1 MKLTVSFSGRCGFLN
16 RQFRNDLRELV
27 RCIVAPEI
35 KTIELSYVFMTDNE
49 LLEINNN
56 FLGHDYYT
64 DIITFGLDVSQ
75 NHIVGEVYIS
85 KERIKD
91 NAIQYQVSEEDELV
105 RVFSHGI
112 LHLMG
117 FKDKSAKE
125 AATMRKE
132 EDRCLSLW
140 RKIRGVSR
148 ETISI

>member
-1 MKLTVSFSGRCGFLN
+1 MKITVSFSGRCGFLN
-16 RQFRNDLRELV
+16 REFRNDLRELV
-27 RCIVAPEI
+27 RCVVAPEME
-35 KTIELSYVFMTDNE
+35 TIDLTYVFMTDDE

-64 DIITFGLDVSQ
+64 DIITFGLDVS
-75 NHIVGEVYIS
+75 NSHIVGEVYIS

-91 NAIQYQVSEEDELV
+91 NAILYKVSEEEELV
-105 RVFSHGI
+105 RVFSHGV

-117 FKDKSAKE
+117 FKDKTAKE